1 MKMLLN
7 GAWLLCVALALT
19 GCGGNDRPAPS
30 ASNRSATAGSV
41 PSPGEQKPAASD
53 PSLDRIWRQ
62 AAALSTTEL
71 QAAEKVAAQ
80 RSREP
85 SGASGAKAKAVSNRL
100 AVYRFF
106 NSQTSAHFYTSSAT
120 ERDNVIASLP
130 QFHYEGQAF
139 WAVATGTTGMSPVYR
154 FFNRQTGVHF
164 YTISDD
170 ERDFIQASL
179 PQLVYEGVAYYA
191 SKTAGTGLSP
201 LYRFY
206 LSSKGF
212 HFYSASAQEADRVR
226 NELPQYTYEGV
237 AYYLPTSDAGSVAS
251 FMGSTKVLIGGLMP
265 DATAAT
271 APFDVR
277 YRYIHSRPAASPA
290 YYTDSRCSAEAV
302 ASGWWGCWGGTWV
315 APGNDVTYEN
325 NRAAQVTWQGS
336 PRPQIF
342 FWTWYSLRDLG
353 DMAGHGDG
361 PGEVEA
367 INRLDLLTLYMN
379 DYRFFLQK
387 IGNSRNMIDLEPDFW
402 GYVRSLGNPH
412 NVPAQVAGANPT
424 DCATEENSAA
434 GLARCLI
441 SMARKYAPNTAVG
454 MHVSCWDWQNNTQ
467 GCRQDYLNL
476 GAANADFLVA
486 DVSDRDAGWYALPE
500 HGGYN
505 NFWTD
510 EKAAATL
517 AFYKTMA
524 ETVGKPM
531 VLWQIPVG
539 NMAQNNTINH
549 FQDDKVDWF
558 FSHMDQVADAHIAAL
573 LFGAGHHE
581 QTGPEHDG
589 GNLVNKTINL
599 WNAGGTPLR

>member
-1 MKMLLN
+1 MWLGPFFAWWVPKQDLDKQVFVQMCERSWKMKKFLR
-7 GAWLLCVALALT
+7 GGWLLCLALVAT
-19 GCGGNDRPAPS
+19 GCGGSDPQETDALSSS
-30 ASNRSATAGSV
+30 ASARSEQ
-41 PSPGEQKPAASD
+41 SPGVQKSAASD
-53 PSLDRIWRQ
+53 QLPDGFWRLATSPSATEWQ
-62 AAALSTTEL
+62 ADE
-71 QAAEKVAAQ
+71 
-80 RSREP
+80 SR
-85 SGASGAKAKAVSNRL
+85 SGASPVMTKAAAISPEVS
-100 AVYRFF
+100 RFL
-106 NSQTSAHFYTSSAT
+106 NPQTTTTIHSSA
-120 ERDNVIASLP
+120 
-130 QFHYEGQAF
+130 
-139 WAVATGTTGMSPVYR
+139 GTV
-154 FFNRQTGVHF
+154 V
-164 YTISDD
+164 
-170 ERDFIQASL
+170 
-179 PQLVYEGVAYYA
+179 
-191 SKTAGTGLSP
+191 
-201 LYRFY
+201 
-206 LSSKGF
+206 
-212 HFYSASAQEADRVR
+212 SASAAGGQLGPTVRLSAKVANMPFGKKAVTLSWTSSGVTTCSASGGWSGARNTWGSANAGVLSADTVFTLVCSGPKGPAARSV
-226 NELPQYTYEGV
+226 LVPV
-237 AYYLPTSDAGSVAS
+237 AAGSGT
-251 FMGSTKVLIGGLMP
+251 FMGSSKVLIGGAMP
-265 DATAAT
+265 DATAAA

-290 YYTDSRCSAEAV
+290 YYTDSRCSDAAV

-353 DMAGHGDG
+353 DMAGQGDG
-361 PGEVEA
+361 PGEVQA
-367 INRLDLLTLYMN
+367 INRLDLLRLYMN

-412 NVPAQVAGANPT
+412 NVPAKVAAANPT

-454 MHVSCWDWQNNTQ
+454 MHVSCWDWQNNLQ

-500 HGGYN
+500 HGGHN

-510 EKAAATL
+510 QKAAATL

-549 FQDDKVDWF
+549 FQDDKVDWLLT
-558 FSHMDQVADAHIAAL
+558 HMDEVADAHIAGL
-573 LFGAGHHE
+573 LFGAGHGE